1 MHQKTLT
8 VLSTLRPAFEVA
20 ETRNYPIEINLEKTN
35 DLSGDLKSRM
45 RGLPGLN
52 ESMRIE
58 EEPPDDEY

>member
-20 ETRNYPIEINLEKTN
+20 ETRNYPIEINLEKNLETG
-35 DLSGDLKSRM
+35 GDLKSRM

-52 ESMRIE
+52 ETVRIE